1 MSVEMYPVASC
12 PGDGDSW
19 QKAGITLNCPK
30 DTIGRNL
37 YQCAP
42 NEYKTDLVEFCL
54 EGSIGRFEE
63 GLCVYA
69 YPSGHLG
76 VKNCTKF
83 VTGCPETPYINNEIY
98 NHPACLEINR
108 EAGCYLADPTCP
120 PIDRTPVPLN
130 RSSVSYKDGLGNV
143 TLATTNFT
151 NTTNSNPQDSV
162 NVTVVVVFSVLAII
176 VVIGIILFFLCRK
189 RIRKRR
195 NQKYREGFEMYM
207 NGSRWETDTS
217 GK

>member
-1 MSVEMYPVASC
+1 MAVKMYPVESC
-12 PGDGDSW
+12 PGDGDYW
-19 QKAGITLNCPK
+19 RKAGIALNCPK

-54 EGSIGRFEE
+54 TGSIGRFEE
-63 GLCVYA
+63 GLCVYT

-76 VKNCTKF
+76 VKNCTTF
-83 VTGCPETPYINNEIY
+83 VTGCPKMSYNNNEIY
-98 NHPACLEINR
+98 NYPACLEINR

-120 PIDRTPVPLN
+120 PIDRTPVTLN
-130 RSSVSYKDGLGNV
+130 GSYVSYKDGLGNV

-162 NVTVVVVFSVLAII
+162 NVTAAVVSSLLAIV
-176 VVIGIILFFLCRK
+176 VVIGIILFFWCRR
-189 RIRKRR
+189 RIRKRG
-195 NQKYREGFEMYM
+195 NPKYNDVPTTEESHRKY
-207 NGSRWETDTS
+207 
-217 GK
+217 